1 MRKLVTDI
9 CNVEGGPD
17 IQFRPYLADSRHLRW
32 RMEAGSDSE
41 PYLGDAPVVPVL
53 TCFPGGGT
61 AQSLAWAE
69 LAPAMRVYATG
80 AGQDQ
85 ATLCHLSEDLSL
97 CQRRDP
103 WPLVESRTSGS
114 SDWGTADLVR
124 AHADAAL
131 AASRLPM
138 VQWQCEVDAV
148 SGPVV
153 PGQLWPGQRVLLD
166 LDGSPIWPDGRYAL
180 RVMEMSGD
188 EGSKVKVTFDQA
200 VDPWE
205 GVA

>member
-1 MRKLVTDI
+1 MR
-9 CNVEGGPD
+9 E
-17 IQFRPYLADSRHLRW
+17 
-32 RMEAGSDSE
+32 
-41 PYLGDAPVVPVL
+41 
-53 TCFPGGGT
+53 
-61 AQSLAWAE
+61 
-69 LAPAMRVYATG
+69 
-80 AGQDQ
+80 
-85 ATLCHLSEDLSL
+85 
-97 CQRRDP
+97 
-103 WPLVESRTSGS
+103 
-114 SDWGTADLVR
+114 
-124 AHADAAL
+124 HADAAL
-131 AASRLPM
+131 WASRLPM

-153 PGQLWPGQRVLLD
+153 PGALWPGQRVLLD